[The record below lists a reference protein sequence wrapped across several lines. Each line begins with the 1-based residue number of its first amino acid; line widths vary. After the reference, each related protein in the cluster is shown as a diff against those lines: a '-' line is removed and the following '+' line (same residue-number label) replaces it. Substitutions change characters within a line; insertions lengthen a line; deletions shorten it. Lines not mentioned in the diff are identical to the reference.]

1 MAPAMDAERR
11 TDELATVAE
20 SVAAAVGLQEGA
32 PGVRRILS
40 TIQRLSPAPAREV
53 SRRVGI
59 AVPLVA
65 AVSNELRSRGV
76 LTTDRPARLTPYG
89 RSLLD
94 HGPNG
99 LLADEAGEL
108 PAALRLTDLTAGGGD
123 RVPVGLRPAVD
134 RLAELASRVP
144 RVDLSL
150 DQSHCTVETKLRRI
164 ALLYQL
170 DILPAES
177 VLILG
182 DDDLMS
188 LSLLAAGAA
197 LGRPV
202 ARRIAVVDVA
212 AELLDFIGSEVHGA
226 EVERY
231 RHDLRDPLPERL
243 RGRFDVAMT
252 DPPYTTEGARLFL
265 SRVVEGLHPGPG
277 RSVAFSFGPKGPDDA
292 LEVQQVLTELGLAVQ
307 ATYRGF
313 NEYLGSGLLGGTS
326 HLHWLVTTAATAT
339 TVPGRYP
346 GPLYTAE
353 LRGTRSRVRLAET
366 RDLSALAD
374 FEVRIAEVSFG
385 EDAVTDPQVH
395 HAKLAKA
402 LGRDRDGMLVAEDE
416 QGRVVGWLWLAVNT
430 NFLTG
435 QRYANFRSLAVA
447 PDAAPR
453 TAESLLDRALSYA
466 RHQGVTEVV
475 GRVHVDNAP
484 MRVLYRKYGFRP
496 AHLTMRWRAGR
507 DG

>member
-1 MAPAMDAERR
+1 MDVVSR
-11 TDELATVAE
+11 TDGLAEVAE

-40 TIQRLSPAPAREV
+40 AIHRLSPAPAREV

-59 AVPLVA
+59 AVPLVT
-65 AVSNELRSRGV
+65 AVTGELRSRGV
-76 LTTDRPARLTPYG
+76 LTTDRPARLTAYG
-89 RSLLD
+89 VSLL
-94 HGPNG
+94 GAPP
-99 LLADEAGEL
+99 ADPA
-108 PAALRLTDLTAGGGD
+108 PAAREIPAW
-123 RVPVGLRPAVD
+123 LRPAADQLADLAD
-134 RLAELASRVP
+134 RMP
-144 RVDLSL
+144 RVDLAL

-164 ALLYQL
+164 ALLCEL
-170 DILPAES
+170 DVLPAES
-177 VLILG
+177 MLILG

-188 LSLLAAGAA
+188 LSLLAAGSA
-197 LGRPV
+197 LGRPL
-202 ARRIAVVDVA
+202 ARRIAVVDVSP
-212 AELLDFIGSEVHGA
+212 ELLAFIRDEA
-226 EVERY
+226 PQVELHQ
-231 RHDLRDPLPERL
+231 HDLREPLPESL
-243 RGRFDVAMT
+243 RGQFETAMT

-265 SRVVEGLHPGPG
+265 SRVVEGLRAGPG
-277 RSVAFSFGPKGPDDA
+277 HSVAFSFGPKGPDDT
-292 LEVQQVLTELGLAVQ
+292 LEVQRVLTELGLAVQ
-307 ATYRGF
+307 ATCRGF

-366 RDLSALAD
+366 RDLPALAD

-385 EDAVTDPQVH
+385 EDAVTDPEVH

-496 AHLTMRWRAGR
+496 AHLTMRWRAGGAG
-507 DG
+507 D

>member
-1 MAPAMDAERR
+1 MEAVSR
-11 TDELATVAE
+11 TDGLAEVAE

-40 TIQRLSPAPAREV
+40 AIHRLSPAPAREV

-59 AVPLVA
+59 AVPLVT
-65 AVSNELRSRGV
+65 AVTGELRSRGV
-76 LTTDRPARLTPYG
+76 LTTDRPARLTAYG
-89 RSLLD
+89 ISLLGSPPTD
-94 HGPNG
+94 HPSPPPTH
-99 LLADEAGEL
+99 L
-108 PAALRLTDLTAGGGD
+108 PDPLHGGGIT
-123 RVPVGLRPAVD
+123 LRPAVAD
-134 RLAELASRVP
+134 RLADLAARMP
-144 RVDLSL
+144 RVDLAL

-164 ALLYQL
+164 ALLREL

-197 LGRPV
+197 LGRPL
-202 ARRIAVVDVA
+202 ARRIAVVDVSP
-212 AELLDFIGSEVHGA
+212 ELLDFIGSELDGA
-226 EVERY
+226 TVELH
-231 RHDLRDPLPERL
+231 RHDLREPLPESL

-265 SRVVEGLHPGPG
+265 SRVVEGLRPGPG
-277 RSVAFSFGPKGPDDA
+277 HSVAFSFGPKGPDDA
-292 LEVQQVLTELGLAVQ
+292 LEVQRVLTELGLAVQ

-339 TVPGRYP
+339 AVPGRYP

-366 RDLSALAD
+366 RDLPALAD

-385 EDAVTDPQVH
+385 EDAVTDPEVH

-416 QGRVVGWLWLAVNT
+416 HGRVVGWLWLAVNT

-496 AHLTMRWRAGR
+496 AHLTMRWKAGGGR
-507 DG
+507 D